1 MATSAARIAHTH
13 ASSGG
18 TERWRLTVA
27 LGIAIVTALGEV
39 VGGGITGSLSL
50 LADASHVAGDG
61 AALLLALAATIL
73 SARPHTARWTFG
85 LHRVEVLAA
94 GANGFVLL
102 GLAVLLTWQAAHRLQ
117 SPSAVNGGGLLL
129 IALAGLVA
137 NGAQLL
143 VLGHGR
149 SLNMRAARL
158 HVLSD
163 LGGSVVAVTAGIV
176 IALSGEPR
184 FDSLATLVVV
194 ALIVIGALRLLH
206 EVLDVLLARVPH
218 ELDLEAVEYALL
230 HLEGV
235 RAVHDIHAW
244 TVASD
249 FVTFDCHLEL
259 AEGADAPAVVQA
271 AAAMLERQ
279 FGLTHVTIQPERRPI
294 LDLEDTRSATP

>member
-1 MATSAARIAHTH
+1 MAAGIAHAH
-13 ASSGG
+13 ESSAGA
-18 TERWRLTVA
+18 ERGRLTVA
-27 LGIAIVTALGEV
+27 LGIAIVTALGEA

-61 AALLLALAATIL
+61 AALLLALAASVV
-73 SARPHTARWTFG
+73 SARPHSTRWTFG

-94 GANGFVLL
+94 GANALVLL
-102 GLAVLLTWQAAHRLQ
+102 GLAVLLSWQAAYRLQ
-117 SPSAVNGGGLLL
+117 APSEVSGGGLLL
-129 IALAGLVA
+129 IAAVGLLANAV
-137 NGAQLL
+137 QLT

-163 LGGSVVAVTAGIV
+163 LGGSIVAVAAGAAV
-176 IALSGEPR
+176 ALTGEPR
-184 FDSLATLVVV
+184 FDSAATLVVV
-194 ALIVIGALRLLH
+194 VLIVIGAARLLH

-218 ELDLEAVEYALL
+218 ALDLEAVEHALL

-235 RAVHDIHAW
+235 RAVHDVHAW

-259 AEGADAPAVVQA
+259 TEGADGPTVVQA
-271 AAAMLERQ
+271 AAAMLQRE
-279 FGLTHVTIQPERRPI
+279 FGLTHVTIQPERRRL
-294 LDLEDTRSATP
+294 LDLEEPRAAGR